1 MEIQFIKETLYIL
14 AIFISNI
21 IQSLTGFAG
30 VMLSIPPTILLYG
43 VDTAKAVINI
53 VSWIVCVIVAI
64 KNRQYIDT
72 KNLTKII
79 VLMLV
84 GMGIGIKLYTMIDAQ
99 ILVPIYGAIIIL
111 VALKNI
117 LLKPYEGTLPN
128 YIAVPILIGAGII
141 HGMFVSGGS
150 LLVIYLVATFKDKNT
165 FRANVSAVW
174 SILNMVLMITDFQKG
189 LYTTNLAYL
198 LILAIIPMAIAMYI
212 GNKMHKN
219 INQKNFNRLTYGL
232 LLVAGTM
239 IVI

>member
-1 MEIQFIKETLYIL
+1 MEITYAKETLYIL

-53 VSWIVCVIVAI
+53 VSWAVCIIVAI

-72 KNLTKII
+72 KNLAKII
-79 VLMLV
+79 ILMLL

-99 ILVPIYGAIIIL
+99 ILVPFYGAIIVM

-117 LLKPYEGTLPN
+117 LMKPYDGELSN
-128 YIAVPILIGAGII
+128 YIAIPLLIGAGII

-150 LLVIYLVATFKDKNT
+150 LLVIYLVATFKNKNT

-174 SILNMVLMITDFQKG
+174 SILNMVLMITDWKKG
-189 LYTTNLAYL
+189 LYTSELAYL

-212 GNKMHKN
+212 GNKIHKN
-219 INQKNFNRLTYGL
+219 INQKMFNRLTYGL
-232 LLVAGTM
+232 LLAAGTM
-239 IVI
+239 ILI